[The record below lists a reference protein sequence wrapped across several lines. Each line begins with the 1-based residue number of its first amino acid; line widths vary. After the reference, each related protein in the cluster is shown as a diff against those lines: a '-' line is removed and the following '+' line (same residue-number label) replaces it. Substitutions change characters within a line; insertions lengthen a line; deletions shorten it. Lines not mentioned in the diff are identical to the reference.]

1 MAQHQHCIVCNSKEL
16 NPLKGYEA
24 AYLVQCQ
31 HCSFVF
37 ARQIPTAQELN
48 DHYSKTYSR
57 EDYLS
62 PITVKRYHELLDQFE
77 PFRKTNKLLDVG
89 CGVGYFLEVARE
101 RGWEVYGTE
110 FTDESMKINRDK
122 GFNMH
127 QGPLN
132 AGNYPPQSFD
142 VVTSFEVIEH
152 INNPAEEMNHISTVL
167 RQGGLFYCTTPNF
180 NSLSRHQ
187 LKGQWNVI
195 VYPEHLSYY
204 TPKSMHFLMQQ
215 HGFTKK
221 QVLTTGISITRF
233 RKSKDHTISESH
245 ITGQSTDEQLRV
257 QMESKWYLGLAKNI
271 INGVLTFLG
280 MGDSLKVMYVKS

>member
-1 MAQHQHCIVCNSKEL
+1 MAQHQHCLICQSKNISGL
-16 NPLKGYEA
+16 VGYEA
-24 AYLVQCQ
+24 AHLVKCDQ
-31 HCSFVF
+31 CSFVF
-37 ARQIPTAQELN
+37 AKQIPTAQELV

-57 EDYLS
+57 EDFLS
-62 PITVKRYHELLDQFE
+62 PITVKRYHELLDKFE
-77 PFRKTNKLLDVG
+77 PYRKTNKLLDVG
-89 CGVGYFLEVARE
+89 CGVGYFLDVARE

-110 FTDESMKINRDK
+110 FTDESMRINRDK
-122 GFNMH
+122 GFNMN
-127 QGPLN
+127 QGPLK
-132 AGNYPPQSFD
+132 ATNYAPESFD
-142 VVTSFEVIEH
+142 IITSFEVIEH
-152 INNPAEEMNHISTVL
+152 INNPDEEMNQIKTIL

-204 TPKSMHFLMQQ
+204 TPKSMDYLLKH
-215 HGFTKK
+215 HGFHKK
-221 QVLTTGISITRF
+221 EVLTTGISITRYK
-233 RKSKDHTISESH
+233 KSKDHSITESH
-245 ITGQSTDEQLRV
+245 VTGQSTDEQLRM